1 MSHELSVLVD
11 GFGFTEGPRWHDGE
25 LWFSDFGSRFVQ
37 SVTQDGR
44 LTRQAFVLGQPS
56 GIGFAPDGRVLV
68 SSTLDRRVVA
78 FRPGERPDVVAD
90 TWSVYGGA
98 LNDMVVD
105 ALGRAYVSPFNAG
118 VNHSPDTVGRPV
130 SGTPVLLVTD
140 GEVSIAAD
148 DLGTPNG
155 IVLTDDGR
163 TLVVAETTAKQ
174 LTAFDVAADG
184 SLSGRRV
191 FADLDGRSPDG
202 LCLDASGAVWVGCPF
217 AEEFVRVEEGGRIL
231 EAVPTPGRW
240 AVAPALGGA
249 DGRTLFCCTA
259 TTTLEEYF
267 DGRSRAAIETTT
279 VEVPAPG
286 R

>member
-1 MSHELSVLVD
+1 MSHEPSVLVD
-11 GFGFTEGPRWHDGE
+11 GFRFTEGPRWHDGE
-25 LWFSDFGSRFVQ
+25 LWFSDFGSRLVQ
-37 SVTQDGR
+37 SVTEAGDV
-44 LTRQAFVLGQPS
+44 TRRAFVEGQPS

-68 SSTLDRRVVA
+68 SSTHDRRVVG
-78 FRPGERPDVVAD
+78 FLPGERPDVVGI

-105 ALGRAYVSPFNAG
+105 ARGRAYVSPFHAG
-118 VNHSPDTVGRPV
+118 VHHSPETVGRPV
-130 SGTPVLLVTD
+130 SGTPILFVAD

-155 IVLTDDGR
+155 IVITDGGR
-163 TLVVAETTAKQ
+163 TLVVAETTARR
-174 LTAFDVAADG
+174 LSAFDVADDG

-191 FADLDGRSPDG
+191 FADLDGRAPDG

-217 AEEFVRVEEGGRIL
+217 AEEFVRVEEGGKIL
-231 EAVPTPGRW
+231 ETVPTPGRW

-267 DGRSRAAIETTT
+267 DGRSTAAIETT
-279 VEVPAPG
+279 VVDVPAAG